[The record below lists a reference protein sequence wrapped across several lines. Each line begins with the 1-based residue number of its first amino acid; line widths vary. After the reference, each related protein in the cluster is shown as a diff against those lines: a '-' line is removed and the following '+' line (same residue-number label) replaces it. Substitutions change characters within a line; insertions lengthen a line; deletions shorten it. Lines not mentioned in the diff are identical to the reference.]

1 MLPTITRINAALED
15 HLREIGSTPTPI
27 VKPMEDGFG
36 LLKGTERLF
45 AQVINDT
52 TNVKDIRTVL
62 IRLTQ
67 LTSAAREQQLADVPA
82 FR

>member
-1 MLPTITRINAALED
+1 MLPFTTSIKAALED

-36 LLKGTERLF
+36 LLKGTEWLF

-62 IRLTQ
+62 TRLTQ
-67 LTSAAREQQLADVPA
+67 LTSAAREQQLVDFHA